1 MVRWTLARGLLAA
14 LVVLCSVPL
23 SPCLGETSAYAQGV
37 IQDIRV
43 EGNKR
48 VEPET
53 VRSYLTFSAG
63 DVYDAAKVDESLKAL
78 FATGLFQD
86 VRIRREGSMIVIVLL
101 ENPIVSRVAF
111 EGNREVEDETLAAEV
126 QLKARA

>member
-1 MVRWTLARGLLAA
+1 MGRRTLARGPLAA
-14 LVVLCSVPL
+14 LVVGCSGPTA
-23 SPCLGETSAYAQGV
+23 PGTGACFGESSAYAQGV

-53 VRSYLTFSAG
+53 VRSYLTFSTG
-63 DVYDAAKVDESLKAL
+63 DAYDPAQVDESLKAL
-78 FATGLFQD
+78 LATGLFQD
-86 VRIRREGSMIVIVLL
+86 VRIRREGSTIVIVLL

-111 EGNREVEDETLAAEV
+111 EGN
-126 QLKARA
+126 